1 MHAVPRDDGDD
12 SASRPG
18 RKRVRKRE
26 HDRLASAARAA
37 SALQPMPETRL
48 HDLATFDRAL
58 QQPRVLLFK
67 HSPVCPI
74 SADAHDQYAAFCREL
89 PDVPTLFVDVIADRP
104 VARGIAER
112 CGVRHESPQAILF
125 ELGRPV
131 WHASHHAITL
141 GSLHAAWAPRC

>member
-1 MHAVPRDDGDD
+1 
-12 SASRPG
+12 
-18 RKRVRKRE
+18 
-26 HDRLASAARAA
+26 
-37 SALQPMPETRL
+37 MPHCLL
-48 HDLATFDRAL
+48 HDLAAFAKGL

-74 SADAHDQYAAFCREL
+74 SADAHAHYEAFRREV
-89 PDVPTLFVDVIADRP
+89 PDVPTMFVDVISDRA
-104 VARGIAER
+104 VARGIAEA

-125 ELGRPV
+125 ELGKPV